1 MTAGPPRSGLTE
13 RGYEHEAS
21 HDPRE
26 DLTVCVGFPG
36 KVVSV
41 DELGASVDQEGRVR
55 RASTLL
61 IPEIAPGDWVFVA
74 AGTIVER
81 IDPDEAE
88 QIRATLLEAIALE
101 EAEGRSSAVN
111 GGTA

>member
-1 MTAGPPRSGLTE
+1 M
-13 RGYEHEAS
+13 
-21 HDPRE
+21 
-26 DLTVCVGFPG
+26 CVGFPG

-41 DELGASVDQEGRVR
+41 DELGATVEQEGRVR

-61 IPEIAPGDWVFVA
+61 VPDVVPGDWVYVA
-74 AGTIVER
+74 AGSIVER
-81 IDPDEAE
+81 LDPAEAE

-101 EAEGRSSAVN
+101 EAEKDSAED